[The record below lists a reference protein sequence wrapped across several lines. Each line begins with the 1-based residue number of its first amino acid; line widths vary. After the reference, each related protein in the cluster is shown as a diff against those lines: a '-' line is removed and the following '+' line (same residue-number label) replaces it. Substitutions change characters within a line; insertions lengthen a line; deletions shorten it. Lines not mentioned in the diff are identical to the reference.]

1 MVVNRKYCFALLL
14 LIACGNSLFAQR
26 KDFIRRTL
34 DWGYNI
40 VQGDSAKPHK
50 KYLLVIPLFSYRPE
64 TRWNIGV
71 STSFIFRSKNN
82 DSLTRPSAI
91 RVNMAYTQ
99 NNQYSVR
106 PQVEYFSKANK
117 INIRGQYL
125 FTDFT
130 EYFWGVGN
138 KMPLEARELYS
149 FRLHRL
155 NIRAGYLLATSFYA
169 GMQYHYEQMFHI
181 NAPMAGILRLGN
193 FEGADGYLASG
204 IGPTIYYDSRDN
216 IFFPFKGSFIELSAC
231 FYNSVLGSNYKFTGL
246 ALDARKYIRLWNENV
261 LAAQLIWQ
269 STDGS
274 VPFRMLPAVGNE
286 NFMRGYYNGRFRDKN
301 LMATQAEFRKTVWG
315 PVSVTAFGGFGGVS
329 ANARDI
335 FNRQQLNLGLGVRMK
350 AIPRERM
357 NMRLDMGWM
366 GDGSRAIYITMNE
379 AF

>member
-1 MVVNRKYCFALLL
+1 MALNKKYSLALMLLL
-14 LIACGNSLFAQR
+14 LCGSNLFAQK

-40 VQGDSAKPHK
+40 IQGDSAKPHK
-50 KYLLVIPLFSYRPE
+50 KYFLVIPLFSYRPE
-64 TRWNIGV
+64 TRWNVGV
-71 STSFIFRSKNN
+71 STSYIFRSKNN
-82 DSLTRPSAI
+82 DTLTRPSAI

-106 PQVEYFSKANK
+106 PQVEYFSRTNK
-117 INIRGQYL
+117 INIRAQYL

-138 KMPLEARELYS
+138 NMPLNDRELYS

-155 NIRAGYLLATSFYA
+155 NIRAGYLLATSLYA
-169 GMQYHYEQMFHI
+169 GLQYHYEQMYSI
-181 NAPMAGILRLGN
+181 DAPMAGILRSGN
-193 FEGADGYLASG
+193 FKGAGGYLASG

-216 IFFPFKGSFIELSAC
+216 IFFPFKGSFVELSTC
-231 FYNSVLGSNYKFTGL
+231 FYHPAMGSNYEFTSL

-261 LAAQLIWQ
+261 LAMQLIWQ
-269 STDGS
+269 TTEGI

>member
-1 MVVNRKYCFALLL
+1 MAVNTKYSLAFFL
-14 LIACGNSLFAQR
+14 LILCSSKMFAQ
-26 KDFIRRTL
+26 KQYFIRRTL
-34 DWGYNI
+34 DWGYKI

-50 KYLLVIPLFSYRPE
+50 KYFLVIPLFSYRPE
-64 TRWNIGV
+64 TRWNMGV
-71 STSFIFRSKNN
+71 STSYIFRSKNN
-82 DSLTRPSAI
+82 DTVTRPSAI

-117 INIRGQYL
+117 INIRAQYL

-138 KMPLEARELYS
+138 NMPLDDREQYS

-155 NIRAGYLLATSFYA
+155 NIRVGYLLTPSFYA
-169 GMQYHYEQMFHI
+169 GLQYHYEQMFDI
-181 NAPMAGILRLGN
+181 NAPMAGILRSGN
-193 FEGADGYLASG
+193 FEGAGGYLASG

-231 FYNSVLGSNYKFTGL
+231 FYNSALGSNYKFTGL

-269 STDGS
+269 STVGN

-286 NFMRGYYNGRFRDKN
+286 NFMRGYYNGRFRDNN
-301 LMATQAEFRKTVWG
+301 LLTAQAELRKTVWG
-315 PVSVTAFGGFGGVS
+315 PFSVAAFGGLGGVNAS
-329 ANARDI
+329 AKNI
-335 FNRQQLNLGLGVRMK
+335 FNNQQLNLGLGLRMK

-357 NMRLDMGWM
+357 NMRFDMSWM